1 MRQSIVSLPT
11 SQDGYGNTAGHLA
24 VLHFN
29 NGKMLT
35 FLEGLYSKGFGRCD
49 TETLYAA
56 QHAQHARGV
65 ALFLNTSTRVQADLQ
80 LFSTAPGHVWTSVD
94 AHATTV
100 TPSIGA
106 HDFNSIERPSVI
118 RPRVF
123 EAQYKRLCF
132 ADALHDVD
140 CQSPDRPHRNGN
152 ILLLL
157 FDLAFAAPA
166 RTSTSGLQLP
176 SSCLQ
181 PTPRTQVVSAEAG
194 KDFIKHL
201 QDAAVRQ
208 PDAGDGHVNTSDAW
222 ATLTSTIKKRTLG
235 TLPRHHASGPTRPD
249 EIAGLAFIEEYAA
262 ALAVDLRPRLLDL
275 LNGAGL
281 TPFTLAGQEGK
292 RAIVEAMWD
301 ESRKLMWSWGG
312 FEAYTY
318 PLDQVDDIG
327 QVSSVISLCSFSR
340 YERIHLHCMLS
351 GVRRATEL
359 ASTEY

>member
-1 MRQSIVSLPT
+1 MWDCIVSRPP

-29 NGKMLT
+29 DGKMLT

-65 ALFLNTSTRVQADLQ
+65 AHFLNTSTRVQADLQ
-80 LFSTAPGHVWTSVD
+80 LFSTAPSRVRTFLD
-94 AHATTV
+94 AQASAV
-100 TPSIGA
+100 TPTIGA
-106 HDFNSIERPSVI
+106 QDFMSIDRPSVI

-132 ADALHDVD
+132 ADASHGVQVD
-140 CQSPDRPHRNGN
+140 CLSPDRRNGN
-152 ILLLL
+152 VLLLL
-157 FDLAFAAPA
+157 YDLAFAAPA
-166 RTSTSGLQLP
+166 RTSTSSSQLP

-181 PTPRTQVVSAEAG
+181 PTPQTLAVSAEAG

-201 QDAAVRQ
+201 HDDVDRQ
-208 PDAGDGHVNTSDAW
+208 PDAGNGLVNTSDAW
-222 ATLTSTIKKRTLG
+222 ATLASTIKTRTRAALG
-235 TLPRHHASGPTRPD
+235 ARPRLHASGPTLQD

-262 ALAVDLRPRLLDL
+262 ALAADLRPRLRDL

-327 QVSSVISLCSFSR
+327 QVSSVISVCNVFS
-340 YERIHLHCMLS
+340 
-351 GVRRATEL
+351 V
-359 ASTEY
+359 